1 MTKVVP
7 RRKAVVPPPPGQLT
21 LFSVGFGRVS
31 EEGRIGLIERKS
43 RSLDTEIPAI
53 EAAKRRKAGGRA
65 VVTQRHGRGRPK
77 GAKNKPKPAVAPAEP
92 KRKRGPGRPK
102 GSKNKRT
109 VMTAQTYD
117 SSEAD
122 TELSSVEEGSE
133 SDNDSSSQDSDL
145 ELVE

>member
-7 RRKAVVPPPPGQLT
+7 RRKAVV
-21 LFSVGFGRVS
+21 
-31 EEGRIGLIERKS
+31 
-43 RSLDTEIPAI
+43 
-53 EAAKRRKAGGRA
+53 
-65 VVTQRHGRGRPK
+65 
-77 GAKNKPKPAVAPAEP
+77 
-92 KRKRGPGRPK
+92 PK

-117 SSEAD
+117 SSEAE